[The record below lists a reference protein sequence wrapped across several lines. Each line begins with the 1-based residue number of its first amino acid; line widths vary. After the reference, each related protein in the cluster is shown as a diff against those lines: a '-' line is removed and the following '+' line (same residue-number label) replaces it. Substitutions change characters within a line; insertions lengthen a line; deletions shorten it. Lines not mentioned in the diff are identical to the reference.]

1 MRFGVDKT
9 RIAHQTIGDEAIVVD
24 FQMGT
29 YFSLRDSA
37 AEIWELLTGSMPVD
51 DLISLYRSDNPEQAQ
66 AVESEIRTFIAELVA
81 ANLLSRDE
89 SFFNVDPQ
97 QTPIK
102 RGPFSKPLLE
112 KFDDMS
118 ELIMLDPVHDVTEH
132 GWPHKIG

>member
-1 MRFGVDKT
+1 
-9 RIAHQTIGDEAIVVD
+9 
-24 FQMGT
+24 
-29 YFSLRDSA
+29 
-37 AEIWELLTGSMPVD
+37 MPVD

-66 AVESEIRTFIAELVA
+66 AVESDIRTFIAELVA

-102 RGPFSKPLLE
+102 RGSFSKPLLE